1 MLSYN
6 AYNSDLINPVGEK
19 GSMAQE
25 PSTRLPL
32 RRAVL
37 TSRYTEVLRYTGGNA
52 AQALLEPA
60 VTT

>member
-32 RRAVL
+32 RPVL